1 MQEHRGLQFRELI
14 RLSLRTFKTKPLRA
28 ALTILGMAIGIGTV
42 LFLISLGYGLQY
54 ILIGKLI
61 TTQDSLITMEV
72 SYPVESNMFIKQD
85 ILDLLNAEV
94 NVAEISPI
102 AEFPGELTIASTTG
116 FLVDT
121 LIVQPR
127 YFTLTGSLPSVG
139 AIPSET
145 ENGAVMSSQTFSP
158 LGMVADA
165 NVLNKTF
172 DLNVLYQDDVKNV
185 EEVVKADM
193 PITIK
198 GILGDDA
205 MQPTAIIFAS
215 TLSKAPPFFR
225 KVLVKAKDINV
236 LERLRD
242 KLLSQGFI
250 VNARVDLVNQA
261 KKITNIITMVLGV
274 FGITALVVS
283 AIGMF
288 NTMIVGFME
297 RIYEVGILKSL
308 GATDGDVRNLFLME
322 STIMGFMGGAI
333 GVMIGVGGGQVFNLI
348 LSAVAVKFGGKAI
361 ALFMTPWWFILL
373 IMGISLFIGFMSGF
387 WPATRA
393 TKLSPKE
400 AFTRK

>member
-1 MQEHRGLQFRELI
+1 MQEHRGLQFKELV

-72 SYPVESNMFIKQD
+72 SYPVESNIFIKQD
-85 ILDLLNAEV
+85 VLDSLKAEKD
-94 NVAEISPI
+94 VAEISPI
-102 AEFPGELTIASTTG
+102 AEFPGELTIGSTTG

-127 YFTLTGSLPSVG
+127 YFTLTGSLPSIG
-139 AIPSET
+139 EIPGEG
-145 ENGAVMSSQTFSP
+145 ENGAIMSSQTFAP
-158 LGMVADA
+158 LNMQADA
-165 NVLNKTF
+165 SVLGKAF
-172 DLNVLYQDDVKNV
+172 DLNVLYQDDTQGV
-185 EEVVKADM
+185 EEVVKASI
-193 PITIK
+193 PVPIK
-198 GILGDDA
+198 GILSDDS
-205 MQPTAIIFAS
+205 MQPTVIIFANS
-215 TLSKAPPFFR
+215 LSKEPPFYR

-236 LERLRD
+236 LESLRD

-261 KKITNIITMVLGV
+261 RKITNIITMVLGV
-274 FGITALVVS
+274 FGITALIVS

-322 STIMGFMGGAI
+322 STIMGALGGAGGVAI
-333 GVMIGVGGGQVFNLI
+333 GVDGGQIFNLI

-373 IMGISLFIGFMSGF
+373 IMLISLFIGFMSGF